1 MIWLQ
6 VTQKYLEYLISKRQ
20 YAETAAAC
28 AKLLKVSSAVSVLL
42 HSPFPRYKQIDSGM
56 MSNLS
61 YTGCAAAMWPRRLTF
76 AQWLSRDILSRMLPV
91 QDDAAGWERWVYLF
105 AQLRQLPALAP
116 YIPTKEPR
124 LRQTAYEM
132 VLHAFLLSPTDHPRL
147 LDALQRWPPDLYSV
161 PSLTQSVVQ
170 R

>member
-1 MIWLQ
+1 
-6 VTQKYLEYLISKRQ
+6 
-20 YAETAAAC
+20 
-28 AKLLKVSSAVSVLL
+28 
-42 HSPFPRYKQIDSGM
+42 
-56 MSNLS
+56 
-61 YTGCAAAMWPRRLTF
+61 
-76 AQWLSRDILSRMLPV
+76 MLA

-132 VLHAFLLSPTDHPRL
+132 VLHAFLLSPADHPRL

-170 R
+170 RSSSATLRPVLHGSP

>member
-1 MIWLQ
+1 MHKALCG
-6 VTQKYLEYLISKRQ
+6 L
-20 YAETAAAC
+20 
-28 AKLLKVSSAVSVLL
+28 
-42 HSPFPRYKQIDSGM
+42 
-56 MSNLS
+56 
-61 YTGCAAAMWPRRLTF
+61 
-76 AQWLSRDILSRMLPV
+76 LPV

-132 VLHAFLLSPTDHPRL
+132 VLHAFLLSPADHPRL

-170 R
+170 RYVYGHLCEATSYHKRPPVIPAVASWAGAPAAP

>member
-1 MIWLQ
+1 M
-6 VTQKYLEYLISKRQ
+6 
-20 YAETAAAC
+20 
-28 AKLLKVSSAVSVLL
+28 
-42 HSPFPRYKQIDSGM
+42 
-56 MSNLS
+56 
-61 YTGCAAAMWPRRLTF
+61 
-76 AQWLSRDILSRMLPV
+76 

-116 YIPTKEPR
+116 YIPTAEPR

-132 VLHAFLLSPTDHPRL
+132 VLHAFLLSPADHPRL